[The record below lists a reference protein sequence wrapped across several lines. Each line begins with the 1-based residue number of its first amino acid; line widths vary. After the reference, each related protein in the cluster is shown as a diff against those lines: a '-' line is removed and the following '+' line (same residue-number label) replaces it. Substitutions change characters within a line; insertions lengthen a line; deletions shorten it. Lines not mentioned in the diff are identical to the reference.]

1 MRKHE
6 GFTLI
11 ELLVVIAIIALLLAI
26 LLPALKNAK
35 VQARK
40 IICRSNLHQ
49 WGMMAN
55 SYAAEHDSY
64 LPRVDYDS
72 GSGCNL
78 WDLSAKFI
86 TFSGQ
91 YPDPADPTV
100 MRDCVSTEYGITQ
113 EQFRYC
119 PVNKIDDLE
128 ARMERYVIPWGFVMW
143 HGYNWCVPRATGVAP
158 NQYLFPTQDPQFKVA
173 KGWPEKTTDKCA
185 TVEPIMTDIMMKSMN
200 QGLTEDLS
208 DDVPATDDLHMIG
221 RLHLEPTLVGSHVNK
236 ERITDPNLVF
246 VDGHVEKRKPRQIR
260 NRWGYSAMNMY

>member
-49 WGMMAN
+49 WGVMAN
-55 SYAAEHDSY
+55 AYASEHNSY
-64 LPRVDYDS
+64 LPRADYTLSS
-72 GSGCNL
+72 GMNL
-78 WDLSAKFI
+78 WDVSAKFI

-100 MRDCVSTEYGITQ
+100 LRDCISTEYGITN

-119 PVNKIDDLE
+119 PVNKVDDLA
-128 ARMERYVIPWGFVMW
+128 ARMDNYVVPWGFVMW
-143 HGYNWCVPRATGVAP
+143 HGYNWCVPRASGTDI
-158 NQYLFPTQDPQFKVA
+158 FPTEHPA
-173 KGWPEKTTDKCA
+173 R
-185 TVEPIMTDIMMKSMN
+185 TVDRWASIKPIMSDIMMKSINM
-200 QGLTEDLS
+200 GLAEDLS
-208 DDVPATDDLHMIG
+208 DMDNVRATNDLSMIG
-221 RLHLEPTLVGSHVNK
+221 RLHLEPTLVGSHVNN
-236 ERITDPNLVF
+236 ERITDTNLVF

-260 NRWGYSAMNMY
+260 NRWGYSAMNLY